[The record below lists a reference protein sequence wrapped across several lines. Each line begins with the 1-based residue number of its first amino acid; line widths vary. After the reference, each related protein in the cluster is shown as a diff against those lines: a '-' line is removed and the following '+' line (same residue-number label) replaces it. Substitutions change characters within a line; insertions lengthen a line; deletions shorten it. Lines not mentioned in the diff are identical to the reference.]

1 MNTNGLASIAI
12 VLCSLAFLLGATYAD
27 DELNQSGHQRQK
39 RSALSVPNNTTCLIR
54 LDVSF
59 TVTPMEKLTST
70 YLTID
75 LPFLFVMPTYD
86 QLVEAYSS
94 KQRLEENAIDLDYD
108 FLEEQRS
115 NEERRY
121 IYKTLEAMIEK

>member
-1 MNTNGLASIAI
+1 
-12 VLCSLAFLLGATYAD
+12 
-27 DELNQSGHQRQK
+27 
-39 RSALSVPNNTTCLIR
+39 
-54 LDVSF
+54 
-59 TVTPMEKLTST
+59 
-70 YLTID
+70 
-75 LPFLFVMPTYD
+75 MPTYD

-121 IYKTLEAMIEK
+121 IYKTLEAMIEKWKNLSNSPLFISLFNQIGCIIVVLDSGLGLMGKLAWNEPYANWPMLHSDIVDWSEDSPTFCSRKLKLSSN

>member
-1 MNTNGLASIAI
+1 MITSYLSSI
-12 VLCSLAFLLGATYAD
+12 VLCSLVFIQGVTYAD
-27 DELNQSGHQRQK
+27 KLNPNEHQRHK

-54 LDVSF
+54 IDLSF

-75 LPFLFVMPTYD
+75 IPFLFVMPTYD
-86 QLVEAYSS
+86 QLVEAYSQ
-94 KQRLEENAIDLDYD
+94 KQRLEENAIDLDYE

-115 NEERRY
+115 NEERRF